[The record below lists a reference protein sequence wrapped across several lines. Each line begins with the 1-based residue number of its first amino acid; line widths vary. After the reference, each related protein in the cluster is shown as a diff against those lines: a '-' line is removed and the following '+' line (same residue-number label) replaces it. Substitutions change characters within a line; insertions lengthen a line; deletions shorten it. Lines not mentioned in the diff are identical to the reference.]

1 MQLDFPRDPWLP
13 RSPVVRSLILLN
25 TLFWLLGRIGDVAGM
40 PGISTPGLRMQFGL
54 FPAPVLEEGMFW
66 TPFTYMFLHGNSVH
80 LLVNM
85 LGLYLLGPD
94 LERAFRKGPFLL
106 LYLISG
112 FAGGLAYLGVSY
124 LLFGQPHPCVGA
136 SGAITGLVG
145 AIVAIYPRRIYVL
158 LPLMIPMRAT
168 VLAVLLLTSHLF
180 FILTPYGGQVAYDV
194 HLFGGL
200 AGWAVTLFLATAHR
214 RHWQSRLAEADPSR
228 LTGEYE
234 TLLLRAARGEDPLT
248 PGELE
253 RLHTLQQAL
262 RYEDVLTPEEAAV
275 EPA

>member
-1 MQLDFPRDPWLP
+1 MQIDFPRDPWLP
-13 RSPVVRSLILLN
+13 RSPVVKSLILLN
-25 TLFWLLGRIGDVAGM
+25 TLVWLLGRIGDVAGV
-40 PGISTPGLRMQFGL
+40 PALSTHGLRLQFGL
-54 FPAPVLEEGMFW
+54 FPELVFSEGMFW
-66 TPFTYMFLHGNSVH
+66 TPFTYMFLHGNGTH

-94 LERAFRKGPFLL
+94 LERAFRRGPFLI
-106 LYLISG
+106 LYLLSG
-112 FAGGLAYLGVSY
+112 LMGGLAYLAVSF
-124 LLFGQPHPCVGA
+124 LLFGVPHPCVGA

-145 AIVAIYPRRIYVL
+145 AIVAIYPRRVYVL

-180 FILTPYGGQVAYDV
+180 FILTPFGGQVAYDV

-200 AGWAVTLFLATAHR
+200 AGYVFTLALATAHR
-214 RHWQSRLAEADPSR
+214 RHWQNRLAEADPSR

-234 TLLLRAARGEDPLT
+234 SLLLRAARDTEPLS
-248 PGELE
+248 PDELD
-253 RLHTLQQAL
+253 RLQTLQQAL
-262 RYEDVLTPEEAAV
+262 RYEDVLTPEEAAA